1 VITLEQL
8 NALAPGEF
16 ATTLGGVFEH
26 SPWVAQRA
34 AGARPFTSRLQL
46 LDSMRAAVAEAAP
59 AQQLALIRA
68 HPQLGVR
75 ARAASPLTLASA
87 AEQRRAGLASCT
99 PADGVCL
106 QQLNARYLERFGFP
120 FILAVRGHDPASI
133 IANFERRLDNDV
145 ESERLTALNQIGAI
159 AAYRLADMIASP
171 PGPEII
177 AMLERLLHSCTPAAA
192 QTVAARAL
200 VREWMQAAGLEVWPA
215 PGSEQAGNQLL
226 GHAAGQSSAK
236 TLLTG
241 VYRDTRLNALRHQGA
256 ADFITAIE
264 VAQQLRHRGA
274 RPPFDLA
281 VLARPDDARL
291 GDVGISFDG
300 DAPQGWVELRA
311 ADVAGATAAVDAQGM
326 EIAEAL
332 RMAPLS
338 PAAVTLVQQ
347 GTAAG
352 GHGTLSAFNAA
363 GATRA
368 ERSLEESLGHVQ
380 SAA

>member
-1 VITLEQL
+1 MITLEQL

-16 ATTLGGVFEH
+16 ATTLGSVFEH
-26 SPWVAQRA
+26 SPWVAQRVA
-34 AGARPFTSRLQL
+34 LVRPFTSRLQL
-46 LDSMRAAVAEAAP
+46 LDSMRAAVADAAP

-75 ARAASPLTLASA
+75 ARAASPLTVASA

-99 PADGVCL
+99 PADGVRL

-145 ESERLTALNQIGAI
+145 ESERLMALNQIGVI
-159 AAYRLADMIASP
+159 AAYRLADMIATP
-171 PGPEII
+171 PGPEIA
-177 AMLERLLHSCTPAAA
+177 AMLERLMHSCTPPAA
-192 QTVAARAL
+192 QTSAAVAL

-215 PGSEQAGNQLL
+215 PGSDQAGSQLL
-226 GHAAGQSSAK
+226 GYAAGQSSAK

-241 VYRDTRLNALRHQGA
+241 VYRDTRLNALRYQGA

-274 RPPFDLA
+274 RAPFDLA

-291 GDVGISFDG
+291 GNTASSFDG
-300 DAPQGWVELRA
+300 DAPHVWVECGA
-311 ADVAGATAAVDAQGM
+311 ADVAGATDAVDAQGT
-326 EIAEAL
+326 EIAQAL
-332 RMAPLS
+332 RMAAQEAP
-338 PAAVTLVQQ
+338 AVTLVRQ
-347 GTAAG
+347 GIAAAD
-352 GHGTLSAFNAA
+352 HGALGAFNAA
-363 GATRA
+363 AAARA
-368 ERSLEESLGHVQ
+368 ARSLEESLGHIP